1 VENSAGSGYKS
12 YRMAGRMRLGSRDR
26 RKARI
31 AMLWVL
37 EKPERLRERKL
48 EWIARVGFWDRRR

>member
-1 VENSAGSGYKS
+1 
-12 YRMAGRMRLGSRDR
+12 
-26 RKARI
+26 
-31 AMLWVL
+31 MLWVL